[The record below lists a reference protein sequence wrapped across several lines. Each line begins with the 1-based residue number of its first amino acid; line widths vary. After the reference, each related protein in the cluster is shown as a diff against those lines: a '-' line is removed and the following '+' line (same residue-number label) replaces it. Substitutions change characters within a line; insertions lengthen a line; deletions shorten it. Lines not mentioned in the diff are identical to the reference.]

1 MKLRIF
7 FTLAFCSLL
16 TGQKSQFSI
25 GISSY
30 YGKGVTP
37 IQQFG
42 QSQYYDYKYSE
53 HFLDVTGWR
62 GDWTL
67 WTSLEFSSPP
77 KDWNQF
83 CRFTKIKNFPGR
95 QFLFFYGG

>member
-7 FTLAFCSLL
+7 LALIFCSQL

-30 YGKGVTP
+30 YGEGVTP

-42 QSQYYDYKYSE
+42 QSEFYEYKYSE
-53 HFLDVTGWR
+53 HFMDVTAWR

-77 KDWNQF
+77 RIGTSFAGLRKL
-83 CRFTKIKNFPGR
+83 RLSREIGS
-95 QFLFFYGG
+95 YSIMV

>member
-7 FTLAFCSLL
+7 FTLL

-62 GDWTL
+62 GDWAI

-77 KDWNQF
+77 RIGTSFAGLRKF
-83 CRFTKIKNFPGR
+83 RIFREGSS
-95 QFLFFYGG
+95 